1 MEDSTQTQYLTEK
14 EVSGITKL
22 ALPTLRNYRSQ
33 GKGPAYLKVGRAVRY
48 LMSDVVKFMEL
59 GRVNHEQGG

>member
-14 EVSGITKL
+14 EVSRICKL

-33 GKGPAYLKVGRAVRY
+33 GKGPSYVKCGRAVRY
-48 LMSDVVKFMEL
+48 LMSDVVKFMEE
-59 GRVNHEQGG
+59 GRVSHG